1 MGRYGLSNKCTD
13 QCAGDPTQNCGG
25 RHINSVYKVWA
36 NLTKTEGI
44 LNTSSP
50 LYIGCYNE
58 YYYTGHNDLPY
69 RVSTAKLMNIDY
81 CVESCLSL
89 AYEIAGLYQGYK

>member
-50 LYIGCYNE
+50 LYIGCYADYSARSEFSMKFTNA
-58 YYYTGHNDLPY
+58 T
-69 RVSTAKLMNIDY
+69 SLMNIDY
-81 CVESCLSL
+81 CVESCFSL
-89 AYEIAGLYQGYK
+89 GYELAGLQEG